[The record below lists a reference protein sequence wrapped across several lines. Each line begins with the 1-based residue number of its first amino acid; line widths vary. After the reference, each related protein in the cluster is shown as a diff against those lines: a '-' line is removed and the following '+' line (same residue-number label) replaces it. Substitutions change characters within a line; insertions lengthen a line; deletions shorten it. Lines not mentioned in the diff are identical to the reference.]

1 MALVIV
7 HIIERLTYLNC
18 DNSTET
24 LLGGTSYSKENFNPQ
39 TYHSKN

>member
-7 HIIERLTYLNC
+7 HVIDRVSCLNC
-18 DNSTET
+18 NNSTGT

-39 TYHSKN
+39 T